1 MNAMFQYLKH
11 LSRFFVSFL
20 IVCYFSFSAC
30 RKKDQTPERGV
41 VLSFIIEAGKNN
53 ALLNQDIAATI
64 EVNKIVL
71 PVPRGILLN
80 NVHITCKFKGDTLY
94 INNVVLDTA
103 GKQEINNNTVLT
115 IRTRG
120 GGRFDYK
127 IVLNEYEDPELVI
140 SAYSVEKSKNPELRT
155 DVHFE
160 IMGDTIYGRLDPDHP
175 GLIPTFSSI
184 SQSVHINGAVQN
196 EPVSAVNFNGEVV
209 YSLASSKGF
218 KKNYF
223 IKISWNKKV
232 AIPHLYI
239 TTEGNADITSKNNY
253 LQADISIDGRNVYS
267 NYTGTT
273 RVKGR
278 GNSTWGLPK
287 KPYRLKLDSKAS
299 LLGLPAEKDWVLLAN
314 YLDGTDMLNA
324 IAMKLGK
331 LLNMPYTNNIIPVEL
346 TLNGTYKGLYMF
358 TEQVEAE
365 SSRVNTG
372 DEGVLLELD
381 KNFDEPWQFKSASFN
396 LPVMVKYP
404 DVTSNEE
411 LTTIKAQFEQME
423 ALIAAP
429 DFPGNN
435 YLDLIDGGSVA
446 DYLIVYMLTDNE
458 EINHPKSTYIYKT
471 STGKYTMGPIW
482 DFDWAF
488 GYEGSNTHFSSYS
501 RPLFWSSSS
510 VGTLFFS
517 QILSD
522 ALIKEIKKKKWSDFK
537 SGKLTELLAFADEY
551 STLIEGA
558 RYYDYQLWKRGGADF
573 TNEVSNL
580 KTWLNNRVSY
590 LDTYIGS
597 L

>member
-1 MNAMFQYLKH
+1 MFQYLKH

-64 EVNKIVL
+64 EANKIVL

-239 TTEGNADITSKNNY
+239 ITEGNADITSKNNY
-253 LQADISIDGRNVYS
+253 LQADISIDGRNIYS
-267 NYTGTT
+267 DYTGTT
-273 RVKGR
+273 RIKGR

-324 IAMKLGK
+324 IAMKVGK

-372 DEGVLLELD
+372 DGGVLLELD

-517 QILSD
+517 RILSD
-522 ALIKEIKKKKWSDFK
+522 PQIKEMVRQKWSDFK

>member
-1 MNAMFQYLKH
+1 MFQYLKH

-299 LLGLPAEKDWVLLAN
+299 LLGLSAEKDWVLLAN

-331 LLNMPYTNNIIPVEL
+331 LLNIPYTNNIIPVEL

-517 QILSD
+517 RILSD
-522 ALIKEIKKKKWSDFK
+522 PQIKEMVRQKWSDFK

>member
-1 MNAMFQYLKH
+1 MFQYLKH

-140 SAYSVEKSKNPELRT
+140 SAYSVEKSKNSELRT

-239 TTEGNADITSKNNY
+239 ITEGNADITSKNNY
-253 LQADISIDGRNVYS
+253 LQADISIDGRNIYS
-267 NYTGTT
+267 DYTGTT
-273 RVKGR
+273 RIKGR

-299 LLGLPAEKDWVLLAN
+299 LLGLSAEKDWVLLAN

-331 LLNMPYTNNIIPVEL
+331 LLNIPYTNNIIPVEL

-365 SSRVNTG
+365 SNRVNTG

-517 QILSD
+517 RILSD
-522 ALIKEIKKKKWSDFK
+522 PQIKEMVRQKWSDFK

-558 RYYDYQLWKRGGADF
+558 RYYDYQLWKRGVADF

>member
-1 MNAMFQYLKH
+1 MFQYLKH

-184 SQSVHINGAVQN
+184 SQSVHINGTVQN

-239 TTEGNADITSKNNY
+239 ITEGNADITSKNNY
-253 LQADISIDGRNVYS
+253 LQADISIDGRNIYS
-267 NYTGTT
+267 DYTGTT
-273 RVKGR
+273 RIKVR
-278 GNSTWGLPK
+278 GNST
-287 KPYRLKLDSKAS
+287 
-299 LLGLPAEKDWVLLAN
+299 
-314 YLDGTDMLNA
+314 
-324 IAMKLGK
+324 
-331 LLNMPYTNNIIPVEL
+331 
-346 TLNGTYKGLYMF
+346 
-358 TEQVEAE
+358 
-365 SSRVNTG
+365 
-372 DEGVLLELD
+372 
-381 KNFDEPWQFKSASFN
+381 
-396 LPVMVKYP
+396 
-404 DVTSNEE
+404 
-411 LTTIKAQFEQME
+411 
-423 ALIAAP
+423 
-429 DFPGNN
+429 
-435 YLDLIDGGSVA
+435 
-446 DYLIVYMLTDNE
+446 
-458 EINHPKSTYIYKT
+458 
-471 STGKYTMGPIW
+471 
-482 DFDWAF
+482 
-488 GYEGSNTHFSSYS
+488 
-501 RPLFWSSSS
+501 
-510 VGTLFFS
+510 
-517 QILSD
+517 
-522 ALIKEIKKKKWSDFK
+522 
-537 SGKLTELLAFADEY
+537 
-551 STLIEGA
+551 
-558 RYYDYQLWKRGGADF
+558 
-573 TNEVSNL
+573 
-580 KTWLNNRVSY
+580 
-590 LDTYIGS
+590 
-597 L
+597 

>member
-1 MNAMFQYLKH
+1 MFQYLKH

-239 TTEGNADITSKNNY
+239 ITEGNADITSKNNY
-253 LQADISIDGRNVYS
+253 LQADISIDGRNIYS
-267 NYTGTT
+267 DYTGTT
-273 RVKGR
+273 RIKGR

-299 LLGLPAEKDWVLLAN
+299 LLGLSTEKDWVLLAN

-517 QILSD
+517 RFLSD
-522 ALIKEIKKKKWSDFK
+522 PQIKEMVRQKWSDFK

-558 RYYDYQLWKRGGADF
+558 RYYDYQLWKRGVADF

>member
-1 MNAMFQYLKH
+1 MFQYLKH
-11 LSRFFVSFL
+11 LSRFFASFL

-64 EVNKIVL
+64 EANKIVL

-239 TTEGNADITSKNNY
+239 ITEGNADITSKNNY
-253 LQADISIDGRNVYS
+253 LQADISIDGRNIYS
-267 NYTGTT
+267 DYTGTT
-273 RVKGR
+273 RIKGR

-299 LLGLPAEKDWVLLAN
+299 LLGLSTEKDWVLLAN

-372 DEGVLLELD
+372 DGGVLLELD

-517 QILSD
+517 RILSD
-522 ALIKEIKKKKWSDFK
+522 PQIKEMVRQKWSDFK

>member
-1 MNAMFQYLKH
+1 MFQYLKH

-253 LQADISIDGRNVYS
+253 LQADISIDGRNIYS
-267 NYTGTT
+267 DYTGTT
-273 RVKGR
+273 RIKGR

-299 LLGLPAEKDWVLLAN
+299 LLGLSTEKDWVLLAN

-517 QILSD
+517 RILSD
-522 ALIKEIKKKKWSDFK
+522 PQIKEMVRQKWSDFK

>member
-1 MNAMFQYLKH
+1 MFQYLKH
-11 LSRFFVSFL
+11 LSRFFASFL

-30 RKKDQTPERGV
+30 RKKDQAPERGV

-64 EVNKIVL
+64 EANKIVL

-239 TTEGNADITSKNNY
+239 ITEGNADITSKNNY
-253 LQADISIDGRNVYS
+253 LQADIYIDGRNIYS
-267 NYTGTT
+267 DYTGTT
-273 RVKGR
+273 RIKGR

-324 IAMKLGK
+324 IAMKVGK

-372 DEGVLLELD
+372 DGGVLLELD

-517 QILSD
+517 RILSD
-522 ALIKEIKKKKWSDFK
+522 PQIKEMVRQKWSDFK